1 MKTEHATL
9 FSQGV
14 HMGQFKGLILVL
26 LVTMLLTA
34 CQSAEPPF
42 ECTDAIGCVTIGPG
56 EPIEVVALQV
66 QSGEV
71 APLGIQYIQSSEMAI
86 AERDN
91 QLFDHPLVLHR
102 EDSLCSKE
110 GGTTRA
116 QEIITNPQIVA
127 ILGTTCSGAA
137 VPAAKIM
144 SEAGL
149 VMVSAG
155 NTAPSLTSV
164 NGQPGTDWQPG
175 YFRTVPSDT
184 VQGRAAATFA
194 FQELGVSKAATLN
207 DGDTYTQGLTD
218 VFSQVFT
225 ELGGEIVLD
234 AAINKGDT
242 NMGPVLTAVA
252 VSEAELLFFPIFP
265 PEGNFIIKQSNET
278 EGFETIAL
286 MSADGLALDTVLQ
299 DVGPAGVGM
308 YFVGPSNPDSPA
320 YEAFDAT
327 FTEQYGEAPNPPFHA
342 LGYDAANLV
351 LEAIEAVAVPG
362 PSGDG
367 TLHIG
372 RQALRNYL
380 YTTSGFE
387 GVSGSL
393 NCDEFGDCGATQFK
407 VVRLDD
413 PAAGIGVLADNVV
426 YTYNPGE

>member
-1 MKTEHATL
+1 
-9 FSQGV
+9 
-14 HMGQFKGLILVL
+14 MGQYKRLILVL
-26 LVTMLLTA
+26 LVTILLTA
-34 CQSAEPPF
+34 CQSADPPF
-42 ECTDAIGCVTIGPG
+42 ECTDTIGCLTIAPG
-56 EPIEVVALQV
+56 EPIELVALHV

-71 APLGIQYIQSSEMAI
+71 APLGIQYIQSSELAI
-86 AERDN
+86 AERGN
-91 QLFDHPLVLHR
+91 QLFDHPIVLHR

-144 SEAGL
+144 SDAGL
-149 VMVSAG
+149 VMVSGG

-194 FQELGVSKAATLN
+194 FQELGVTRAATLN
-207 DGDTYTQGLTD
+207 DGDTYTQGLTE
-218 VFSQVFT
+218 VFRQVFT
-225 ELGGEIVLD
+225 ELGGEIVLE

-265 PEGNFIIKQSNET
+265 PEGNLIIKQASVT
-278 EGFETIAL
+278 EGFETITL

-299 DVGPAGVGM
+299 DVGPAGVGI

-327 FTEQYGEAPNPPFHA
+327 FSKQFGEAPNPPFHA

-351 LEAIEAVAVPG
+351 LEAIEAVALPDA
-362 PSGDG
+362 SGDG

-372 RQALRNYL
+372 RQALRDHL
-380 YTTSGFE
+380 YSSDFA

-393 NCDEFGDCGATQFK
+393 TCDKFGDCGATQFK